1 MSYTTTE
8 RMTDS
13 DRRLA
18 SEGWVRIGLLEAKM
32 LDEKDST
39 SPLAALSR
47 ANILYYV
54 HEDPD
59 PELQAEGVPTVKSLY
74 VRAPQRERAQE
85 IMRDMFSRTR
95 TV

>member
-13 DRRLA
+13 DRMLA

-32 LDEKDST
+32 LDEKNNT
-39 SPLAALSR
+39 SPLAALAG

-59 PELQAEGVPTVKSLY
+59 PELQAEGTPIVQSVY
-74 VRAPQRERAQE
+74 VRTHQRENAQE
-85 IMRDMFSRTR
+85 IMYAFRHTH